1 MSTNYRINRADV
13 FVSGSTTY
21 TLNSGANSSTGST
34 GIQITSAWGIMAQ
47 SGSTGAITLQGGGLL
62 SGSTLIPGEVYPCYP
77 TSIRVSAGTIT
88 VLS

>member
-1 MSTNYRINRADV
+1 MSIFKIRRADV
-13 FVSGSTTY
+13 FTSGSTTWL
-21 TLNSGANSSTGST
+21 LNQDTSSTTGSVGGYLT
-34 GIQITSAWGIMAQ
+34 NAWGIMAQ

-62 SGSTLIPGEVYPCYP
+62 SGSTLIPGQIYECYP